1 MRWSNTV
8 SDYHPVTP
16 NPRWGFGKPVHD
28 AINSVLDGSRAIYE
42 EVLQKIALNRGA
54 LHAVPMA
61 EVPITLE
68 PFWNNQ
74 WFSCL
79 DAASLVGFLLDRRPT
94 QYIEIG
100 SGHSTRFARH
110 AIRWD
115 KLRTTIT
122 SIDPMPR
129 NNIDPLCDQV
139 IRRRLEECDLGI
151 FEGLRAGDIL
161 FFDGSHR
168 VFTNSDVTT
177 FFFDL
182 LPRVTRGVLV
192 HIHDIFLPADYP
204 PQWNARFY
212 SEQYLLGSMLL
223 CPTQPF
229 RVVLPNYYVST
240 DRALREIVSQIF
252 QPEHGPAIPFI
263 YNNDAQIPGTSFW
276 IETDRR

>member
-16 NPRWGFGKPVHD
+16 NPRWGFGKPVHA
-28 AINSVLDGSRAIYE
+28 AINSVLGSSRANYE
-42 EVLQKIALNRGA
+42 DSLRKIAVNRAA
-54 LHAVPMA
+54 LHAVPVA
-61 EVPITLE
+61 EVALKLD

-79 DAASLVGFLLDRRPT
+79 DAASLVGFLLERRPT
-94 QYIEIG
+94 RYIEIG

-110 AIRWD
+110 AIRWS
-115 KLRTTIT
+115 KLSTTIT
-122 SIDPMPR
+122 SVDPMPHS
-129 NNIDPLCDQV
+129 NIDPLCDRI
-139 IRRRLEECDLGI
+139 IRRRLEECDLDI
-151 FEGLRAGDIL
+151 FRELCAGDIL

-177 FFFDL
+177 LFFDV
-182 LPRVTRGVLV
+182 LPRLCHGVLV

-204 PQWNARFY
+204 PQWNTRLY

-223 CPTQPF
+223 CPEQPF
-229 RVVLPNYYVST
+229 RVVLPNYYVCMDT
-240 DRALREIVSQIF
+240 TLGKIVREIFRSEQV
-252 QPEHGPAIPFI
+252 PAIPFI

-276 IETDRR
+276 IETVQ